1 MNQEIWDSGTG
12 VGKWNWRYAD
22 GAGASASTKM
32 TLNKT
37 GELDVTTSVTAPSF
51 VGALTG
57 NATSATS
64 ATSASL
70 LQNNGSLTTQGGNG
84 AVNYVYA
91 INNSTTG
98 LFPGSDNSNSLLTLS
113 RHPGNYYSQLGFSS
127 NGNLYYRKFSNT
139 AINTTQSW
147 NQIMLSG
154 QGPQGTITGGG
165 QNLRL
170 ALWDGNSSIGSDADF
185 TYNSDTIFTTKLE
198 ASTSVTINSSATNG
212 EPVLNF
218 QQAGT
223 QKASLQFIDGTNTTT
238 DPDKLVLTSVPS
250 SFTINTNSADR
261 IRIDTVGQARIG
273 IGGKKTSIG
282 SDVTPTTILTVFDHQ
297 DSTSYSGIAI
307 KQYNNPYDNNGFFG
321 MINAVGGTFNI
332 VAKQSG
338 TIKFMDGQSSAT
350 NMEINGSGD
359 IKFNN
364 YGAGTLVT
372 DASGNI
378 TAATSGAG
386 TGSVTSVNVVTDGD
400 ALNVTSNTITG
411 SGTMTLPWQ
420 GGSNQYVNGLG
431 NLIDFPT
438 IPQGTVEISGGP
450 VAKEFAEWTNS
461 DTIKGSSTLK
471 VNSNGTGVNVF
482 GNNTSGATGI
492 FRLCKND
499 SISDPRFQFIIGSSL
514 ENYIYSGNGSNSHAL
529 KFGLLDAND
538 NAIQNILTL
547 KRGSGVQLPLL
558 NEIGSDTDKFLM
570 VSGTDNLIEY
580 VTGANLLSYI
590 GGTGSSGVTSIA
602 TTSPILGGTIS
613 STGTISLLQPTSGA
627 WFRGVSVIGSDGL
640 MEVGRYIDFHNSNT
654 GTSDFDVRLDCQTGN
669 LLQLT
674 GSFKTTSNL
683 TINGLASFATSN
695 TDAKVNIAQGTGSV
709 GVNLLHASENSF
721 RLSTKVGT
729 NASSQTTPIFQ
740 QSLYYGLTENA
751 GINYYRGGSTTGGRL
766 AFSTNNGTE
775 RMFISS
781 SGKIGLNEDSPTAL
795 LHVKALAATGT
806 VFKLIGDPATT
817 ANQMLIYTTKAFN
830 SSDTWYNMVCE
841 AGNGSGGQTSTC
853 IIERDGDLRNKNNS
867 YGQISDSR
875 LKENIQDATPKLD
888 DVMKVKVKNF
898 NFIGED
904 LKQIGVVAQELE
916 EVFPGLVKEDKQP
929 DLNGEEGGIYKS
941 VKYSVLV
948 PILLKAMQ
956 EQQEIIED
964 LKTRI
969 TKLEN

>member
-1 MNQEIWDSGTG
+1 M
-12 VGKWNWRYAD
+12 
-22 GAGASASTKM
+22 
-32 TLNKT
+32 
-37 GELDVTTSVTAPSF
+37 
-51 VGALTG
+51 
-57 NATSATS
+57 
-64 ATSASL
+64 
-70 LQNNGSLTTQGGNG
+70 
-84 AVNYVYA
+84 
-91 INNSTTG
+91 
-98 LFPGSDNSNSLLTLS
+98 
-113 RHPGNYYSQLGFSS
+113 
-127 NGNLYYRKFSNT
+127 
-139 AINTTQSW
+139 
-147 NQIMLSG
+147 
-154 QGPQGTITGGG
+154 
-165 QNLRL
+165 
-170 ALWDGNSSIGSDADF
+170 
-185 TYNSDTIFTTKLE
+185 
-198 ASTSVTINSSATNG
+198 
-212 EPVLNF
+212 
-218 QQAGT
+218 
-223 QKASLQFIDGTNTTT
+223 
-238 DPDKLVLTSVPS
+238 
-250 SFTINTNSADR
+250 
-261 IRIDTVGQARIG
+261 
-273 IGGKKTSIG
+273 
-282 SDVTPTTILTVFDHQ
+282 
-297 DSTSYSGIAI
+297 
-307 KQYNNPYDNNGFFG
+307 
-321 MINAVGGTFNI
+321 
-332 VAKQSG
+332 
-338 TIKFMDGQSSAT
+338 
-350 NMEINGSGD
+350 
-359 IKFNN
+359 
-364 YGAGTLVT
+364 
-372 DASGNI
+372 
-378 TAATSGAG
+378 
-386 TGSVTSVNVVTDGD
+386 
-400 ALNVTSNTITG
+400 
-411 SGTMTLPWQ
+411 
-420 GGSNQYVNGLG
+420 
-431 NLIDFPT
+431 
-438 IPQGTVEISGGP
+438 
-450 VAKEFAEWTNS
+450 
-461 DTIKGSSTLK
+461 
-471 VNSNGTGVNVF
+471 
-482 GNNTSGATGI
+482 
-492 FRLCKND
+492 CKND
-499 SISDPRFQFIIGSSL
+499 SVSDPRFQFIIGSAL
-514 ENYIYSGNGSNSHAL
+514 ENYIYSGNSSNSHAL

-547 KRGSGVQLPLL
+547 KRGSGVQLPVL

-590 GGTGSSGVTSIA
+590 GGTSSSGVTSIA

-709 GVNLLHASENSF
+709 GVNVLHASENSF

-729 NASSQTTPIFQ
+729 NSSSQTTPIFQ

-888 DVMKVKVKNF
+888 DIMKVKVKNF

-956 EQQEIIED
+956 EQQEMIED